1 MNIAWQYLDKRSAAI
16 DALKDYNS
24 MQYLLDHAPS
34 DIAQEKADMVSI
46 SSPSF
51 SDMPKGGRNPHAAEN
66 KIVSALDYI
75 DLLHERFLRAQEY
88 MHWFRPVWEGLSSD
102 EQFVLRC
109 FYMNDEMQ
117 QSDSIYEICDYFHI
131 ERTSAYKKK
140 DRALAHI
147 ALLLYGK

>member
-1 MNIAWQYLDKRSAAI
+1 
-16 DALKDYNS
+16 
-24 MQYLLDHAPS
+24 MQYLLATAWVDVV
-34 DIAQEKADMVSI
+34 QEKGVVVAI

-66 KIVSALDYI
+66 KIVSALDNI

-88 MHWFRPVWEGLSSD
+88 MHWFRPVWEALSSD